1 MVLEHALAFRLRRGV
16 GGRGGVRER
25 AVGASE
31 GVRGEKR
38 RRERRRLGRAPGFA
52 LGVVCTALMRTTS
65 SSRESRL
72 FAA

>member
-1 MVLEHALAFRLRRGV
+1 MMLEHAVAFRLRS
-16 GGRGGVRER
+16 GGGGER
-25 AVGASE
+25 AGEGAASARSRTE
-31 GVRGEKR
+31 DAKKR
-38 RRERRRLGRAPGFA
+38 RGRAPGFA